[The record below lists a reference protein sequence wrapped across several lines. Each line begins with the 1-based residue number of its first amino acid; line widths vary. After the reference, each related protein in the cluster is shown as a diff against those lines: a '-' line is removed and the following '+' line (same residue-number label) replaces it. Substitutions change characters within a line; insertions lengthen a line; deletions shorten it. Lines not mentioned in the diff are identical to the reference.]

1 MGGVIAKLCK
11 HFKCNSTCA
20 FNNDLFDFDLH
31 NLSIGDFE
39 LKNKDILRIQNI
51 LKKREYKE
59 KKVRNI
65 ISELTEI

>member
-1 MGGVIAKLCK
+1 MGGVLAKLCK

-20 FNNDLFDFDLH
+20 F
-31 NLSIGDFE
+31 
-39 LKNKDILRIQNI
+39 NKDILRIQNI